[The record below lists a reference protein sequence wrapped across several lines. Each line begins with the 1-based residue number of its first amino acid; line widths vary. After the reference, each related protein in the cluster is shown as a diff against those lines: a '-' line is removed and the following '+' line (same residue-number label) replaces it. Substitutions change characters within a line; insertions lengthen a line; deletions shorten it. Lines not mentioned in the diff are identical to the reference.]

1 MARRLLYVAFFLE
14 VGLLLVVLPWSGFW
28 ERNYFAMT
36 WPALRELL
44 TNNFVRGAVTGLGL
58 VNLYAG
64 FADLAIV
71 FAGRPPHP
79 PPAVRRRRKK
89 RSLDPR
95 SRHAAVIQCLVTDRR
110 RLAGADVSFDHARR
124 LLLA

>member
-1 MARRLLYVAFFLE
+1 MARRLLYIAFFLE

-28 ERNYFAMT
+28 EKNYFAMT

-71 FAGRPPHP
+71 FAARPSNPSGRPEF
-79 PPAVRRRRKK
+79 VDGRKTSDLSI
-89 RSLDPR
+89 RDQSTRP
-95 SRHAAVIQCLVTDRR
+95 
-110 RLAGADVSFDHARR
+110 
-124 LLLA
+124 

>member
-1 MARRLLYVAFFLE
+1 MARRLLYIAFFLE

-28 ERNYFAMT
+28 DRNYFAMT
-36 WPALRELL
+36 WPPLRELL

-71 FAGRPPHP
+71 FASRPSHPSGHAGLADGRKASELSIHDQSTPH
-79 PPAVRRRRKK
+79 
-89 RSLDPR
+89 
-95 SRHAAVIQCLVTDRR
+95 
-110 RLAGADVSFDHARR
+110 
-124 LLLA
+124 

>member
-71 FAGRPPHP
+71 FASRPAHPSARQDFTDGRNSSDLSI
-79 PPAVRRRRKK
+79 R
-89 RSLDPR
+89 
-95 SRHAAVIQCLVTDRR
+95 DR
-110 RLAGADVSFDHARR
+110 GTPE
-124 LLLA
+124 

>member
-36 WPALRELL
+36 WPALRDLL

-71 FAGRPPHP
+71 FAGRPALP
-79 PPAVRRRRKK
+79 PTRPEFADGRKSDLSI
-89 RSLDPR
+89 RDQGTP
-95 SRHAAVIQCLVTDRR
+95 Q
-110 RLAGADVSFDHARR
+110 
-124 LLLA
+124 

>member
-28 ERNYFAMT
+28 DRNYFAMT

-71 FAGRPPHP
+71 FAGRPGNPSGRSDFVDGRKTSDLSIRDQSSP
-79 PPAVRRRRKK
+79 P
-89 RSLDPR
+89 
-95 SRHAAVIQCLVTDRR
+95 
-110 RLAGADVSFDHARR
+110 
-124 LLLA
+124 

>member
-1 MARRLLYVAFFLE
+1 LIRRLLYVAFFLE

-28 ERNYFAMT
+28 ERNYFAMA

-64 FADLAIV
+64 FADLAVV
-71 FAGRPPHP
+71 FAARPTTAAPVDRLDGREPHDVHVHDRTAPP
-79 PPAVRRRRKK
+79 
-89 RSLDPR
+89 
-95 SRHAAVIQCLVTDRR
+95 
-110 RLAGADVSFDHARR
+110 
-124 LLLA
+124 